1 MDQTF
6 KLLKI
11 TRVDGSIDHVPNNRL
26 NLKLHNEYRNALSK
40 EKQEKYKI
48 EPVELDVEEAA
59 KIGVQEAHAIL
70 HPTKK
75 KSTQASADTL
85 AQLLEAQLES
95 NRLMQNRLDAME
107 ADKTPKTIEPI
118 ASKSEEETKEGNPD
132 APKSDDE
139 TKTTKKK

>member
-11 TRVDGSIDHVPNNRL
+11 TRVDGSIDHVPNNNL
-26 NLKLHNEYRNALSK
+26 NRKLHNEYRNALSK

-48 EPVELDVEEAA
+48 EPVELDIEEAA
-59 KIGVQEAHAIL
+59 AIGVQEAHAIL

-95 NRLMQNRLDAME
+95 NRLMQKRLDAME
-107 ADKTPKTIEPI
+107 ADKVIETVEPI
-118 ASKSEEETKEGNPD
+118 V
-132 APKSDDE
+132 
-139 TKTTKKK
+139 KKK